1 VPVCERLCAYLC
13 YIEIRSSVI
22 LRTGCVPELFKR
34 NKNELLNL
42 LPCEA
47 KSEAAWWFCWG

>member
-1 VPVCERLCAYLC
+1 MAVCHCKI
-13 YIEIRSSVI
+13 IESSSVI

-34 NKNELLNL
+34 NKNESLNL

-47 KSEAAWWFCWG
+47 KTEAA